1 MKIAPAIEDETQVT
15 ELTIMPDGRVFVF
28 GTSRQILE
36 ILHELDPHDEKLN
49 RVLAR
54 ARDIEQAPLTPE
66 ITVNGQ

>member
-49 RVLAR
+49 RVLER